1 MVAGL
6 VFLGQ
11 HILLPHLRAESVS
24 CLLSCLVLMVLSWLF
39 IPREDPWEE
48 MTRTKEV
55 EKIRKERI
63 RRGRRK
69 REGRINPHK
78 FLNLPW

>member
-6 VFLGQ
+6 VFLGR

-55 EKIRKERI
+55 EKIQKERKNQE
-63 RRGRRK
+63 REEKKRGGNK
-69 REGRINPHK
+69 SS
-78 FLNLPW
+78 